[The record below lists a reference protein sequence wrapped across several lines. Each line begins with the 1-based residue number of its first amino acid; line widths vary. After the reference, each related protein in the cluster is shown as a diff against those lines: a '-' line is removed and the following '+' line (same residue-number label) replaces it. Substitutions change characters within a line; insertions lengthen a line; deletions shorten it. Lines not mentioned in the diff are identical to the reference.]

1 VLLSF
6 VLVDSTTQ
14 GIPTGTFLEI
24 GDLECR
30 FFWKKMPC
38 PSEARM
44 DDGDKVKRK
53 ANDNLK

>member
-1 VLLSF
+1 
-6 VLVDSTTQ
+6 LVDSTTQ

-44 DDGDKVKRK
+44 GILDFESFQK
-53 ANDNLK
+53 

>member
-1 VLLSF
+1 VNIQFTYIKNGSS

-30 FFWKKMPC
+30 FFRKKIIP
-38 PSEARM
+38 
-44 DDGDKVKRK
+44 KVTTLLQKP
-53 ANDNLK
+53 